1 MVTWYHVLGSQQPP
15 GSRSIPSD
23 LAEYM
28 LILGVVFLPIWI
40 LPECP
45 LHFHTNLSTIASDQ
59 GTKGEPQGLTPMGPL
74 SLPRVSHLEG
84 PRGGMAHIRCPGCQ
98 LGEQTLKAEFLRSQM
113 CSQPAINKQHWFS
126 CGQKA
131 WVQGKVGEAPVTV
144 TLKGPHLLS
153 VLRTLGSA
161 GLLSLGIWEGM
172 YSTGEAFALYT
183 GFPKQHLPFLPATSI
198 TVPPPPALSSGSGQ
212 SFPLYR

>member
-1 MVTWYHVLGSQQPP
+1 MWHHILGSQQPP
-15 GSRSIPSD
+15 GSQSIPSN
-23 LAEYM
+23 LAEDV

-40 LPECP
+40 LPECL

-59 GTKGEPQGLTPMGPL
+59 GTKGEPLGLRPMGPL
-74 SLPRVSHLEG
+74 SLPRVFHPEG
-84 PRGGMAHIRCPGCQ
+84 PRGGMAHVRCPGCQ
-98 LGEQTLKAEFLRSQM
+98 LGEQTLKAGFLRSQM

-131 WVQGKVGEAPVTV
+131 WVQGKVGKAPVTV

-172 YSTGEAFALYT
+172 YSTGEAFACTQVFLNSIC
-183 GFPKQHLPFLPATSI
+183 PSFLPH
-198 TVPPPPALSSGSGQ
+198 L
-212 SFPLYR
+212 